1 MIATR
6 MMTVSLALAAAACGG
21 GPRWPAA
28 ATAVVDSSFAGARRP
43 VATVD
48 VLPVDLQVW
57 ASPGTERNPE
67 ELSGALQVSVSG
79 MVAAELASRGYQ
91 VTSQMDWDGTY
102 VAPDGAVEHAM
113 SEEQIAQTAY
123 SLSGFGEAQRQV
135 QGRILVPFLPVR
147 LGGATGAEATLYVGG
162 WAYAGKDRKGSS
174 TAAKVAKG
182 ILIGVAIVAVVAIA
196 IAARDGKAGEALGA
210 VAEGTAKAAS
220 GAVQVAGRVLTG
232 VAKVGLHAGKMVLR
246 SGPDVLDASLEV
258 ADAFGHSHTHFDVY
272 AARPDY
278 YGSGAAPRSG
288 RSAMQLEMTLV
299 DNRTGRVLWHSRQ
312 RFPARPEKPK
322 DVERAVGTLLAALPV
337 AVPR

>member
-1 MIATR
+1 MAPMPPSARYSRTTYLSMGASGEPRSIMRPTGYQVPRHSVPPAPHRDAVVLGSCAARARALGLLKHRQVMAMRT
-6 MMTVSLALAAAACGG
+6 MTVSLALATAACGG
-21 GPRWPAA
+21 GPHWPAA
-28 ATAVVDSSFAGARRP
+28 KAVVDSSFAGARRP

-135 QGRILVPFLPVR
+135 RGRILVPFLPVR

-162 WAYAGKDRKGSS
+162 WAYAGKDKKGSS

-182 ILIGVAIVAVVAIA
+182 ILIGVAIIAVVAIA

-210 VAEGTAKAAS
+210 VAEGTAKAA
-220 GAVQVAGRVLTG
+220 
-232 VAKVGLHAGKMVLR
+232 
-246 SGPDVLDASLEV
+246 
-258 ADAFGHSHTHFDVY
+258 
-272 AARPDY
+272 
-278 YGSGAAPRSG
+278 
-288 RSAMQLEMTLV
+288 
-299 DNRTGRVLWHSRQ
+299 
-312 RFPARPEKPK
+312 
-322 DVERAVGTLLAALPV
+322 
-337 AVPR
+337 